1 MSRSIQID
9 GMVNR
14 SGTQLDPAL
23 KGFLDAVLVPALV
36 KEYLAELERENRLAL
51 VPEGVT
57 ESVPLHSA
65 SAEGV
70 R

>member
-1 MSRSIQID
+1 MAPAVQFGGKAKRP
-9 GMVNR
+9 GA
-14 SGTQLDPAL
+14 QLDPTL
-23 KGFLDAVLVPALV
+23 KEFLDVIVIPALV
-36 KEYLAELERENRLAL
+36 KEYLLQQERENRLAL

-57 ESVPLHSA
+57 KFAAEDSA